1 VEAYET
7 GWAPHRGDSVIP
19 RINLRPSLT
28 IDLVEKRVF
37 AGEPFSLIDVGA
49 SGGIADYWK
58 VFGNSLTALGFEPL
72 IAEAN
77 RLNAAAPPNVRY
89 EAAFVSST
97 DQQTEH
103 GQKLNADRIR
113 YRDNQPFPRTS
124 AWRATSLQR
133 LDYVRTY
140 YDSSGSGA
148 LSTTTVTL
156 DDVYRR
162 AERRSIDF
170 IKVDTDGHDYYVLRG
185 AQRVL
190 QDSPVLG
197 LSIECQFHGPVHHH
211 ANLFSNIDRFLRGRG
226 FSLFDL
232 EVYRYSRATLPRPF
246 VYTIPANTHQGQVLW
261 GEALYVRDAGDPEY
275 AQKWGVS
282 LTPIQLSKL
291 VCIFEMFGLEDC
303 AAELLV
309 THRDRMRSL
318 VDVDRCLDLLTPLH
332 QGERLTFS
340 QYDDRFEKHVDE
352 WYPTPPAPSPPA
364 QKALPVVHE
373 KPRSSW
379 LRKWLAPR

>member
-1 VEAYET
+1 M
-7 GWAPHRGDSVIP
+7 IP
-19 RINLRPSLT
+19 RINLRPKLT

-58 VFGNSLTALGFEPL
+58 VFGDSLTALGFEPL
-72 IAEAN
+72 IAEAD

-124 AWRATSLQR
+124 AWRAASTQR

-140 YDSSGSGA
+140 YDASGSGA

-156 DDVYRR
+156 DDVYGRG
-162 AERRSIDF
+162 ERPYVDF
-170 IKVDTDGHDYYVLRG
+170 IKIDTDGHDYYVLRG
-185 AQRVL
+185 AQRML
-190 QDSPVLG
+190 RESPVLG
-197 LSIECQFHGPVHHH
+197 LVVESQFHGPVHHH
-211 ANLFSNIDRFLRGRG
+211 ANLFSNIDRFLRVRG

-232 EVYRYSRATLPRPF
+232 EVYRYSRAALPNPF

-261 GEALYVRDAGDPEY
+261 GDALYVRDAGDPEY
-275 AQKWGVS
+275 AQKWEITLSAV
-282 LTPIQLSKL
+282 QLCKL
-291 VCIFEMFGLEDC
+291 LCIFEIFSLEDC
-303 AAELLV
+303 AAEALV
-309 THRDRMRSL
+309 THRDRLRNTI
-318 VDVDRCLDLLTPLH
+318 DVERCLDLLSPLH

-340 QYDDRFEKHVDE
+340 QYDQRFEKHMEE
-352 WYPTPPAPSPPA
+352 WFPASPPQSPPPVQEPAPA
-364 QKALPVVHE
+364 HA
-373 KPRSSW
+373 KPRNSW
-379 LRKWLAPR
+379 FRKWLSTR